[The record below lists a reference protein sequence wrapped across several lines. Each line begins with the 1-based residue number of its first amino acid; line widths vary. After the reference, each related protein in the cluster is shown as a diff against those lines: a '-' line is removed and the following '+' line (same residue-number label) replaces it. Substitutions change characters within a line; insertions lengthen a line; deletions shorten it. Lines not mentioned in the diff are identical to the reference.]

1 MVHVAHQGC
10 ETHVRKS
17 SAEERFNTSGS
28 QEALQ
33 QVQRTDKPVKG
44 KNGSPLKATE
54 EQLERLVEHFEEL
67 LNRPTPETSP
77 DIQSADTDLPIDC
90 NKSYKTKIRI
100 ALNTLKNGTA
110 AGSNEIL
117 AEAIKAESE
126 TAVNILHNLF

>member
-1 MVHVAHQGC
+1 M
-10 ETHVRKS
+10 RKS

-33 QVQRTDKPVKG
+33 QVQRTDKPVKD

-54 EQLERLVEHFEEL
+54 EQLERWVEHFEEL

-100 ALNTLKNGTA
+100 TLKNGTA